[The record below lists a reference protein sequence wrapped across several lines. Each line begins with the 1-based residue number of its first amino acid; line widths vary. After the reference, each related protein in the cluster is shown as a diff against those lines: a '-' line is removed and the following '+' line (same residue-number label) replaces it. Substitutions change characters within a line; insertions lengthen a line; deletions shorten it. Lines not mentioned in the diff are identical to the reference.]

1 MVLRE
6 YGVDDGYKGGLDEDD
21 GKGSR
26 AVPSRTYIGSR
37 AAFIKEYPEYGRIRS
52 FFFGLVQV
60 PFWGYRCVLSVAQI
74 MIMSADVP
82 HTLYLGRD
90 ERGKGGSRAKTSK
103 PEPFDPYKP
112 IDPDDP
118 SIRLNEE
125 SLRRARERRKKAA
138 ADMEPLNISEIIDS
152 TQPA

>member
-1 MVLRE
+1 
-6 YGVDDGYKGGLDEDD
+6 
-21 GKGSR
+21 
-26 AVPSRTYIGSR
+26 
-37 AAFIKEYPEYGRIRS
+37 
-52 FFFGLVQV
+52 
-60 PFWGYRCVLSVAQI
+60 

-82 HTLYLGRD
+82 HTLCLGR
-90 ERGKGGSRAKTSK
+90 ENGGKGGSRAKASK

-138 ADMEPLNISEIIDS
+138 ADMEPLDISEIIDS

>member
-52 FFFGLVQV
+52 FFFGLVEV

-82 HTLYLGRD
+82 HTLFLGRND
-90 ERGKGGSRAKTSK
+90 EGKGRKEQ
-103 PEPFDPYKP
+103 EPFNPYKP
-112 IDPDDP
+112 VDPDDP

-125 SLRRARERRKKAA
+125 SLRRARERRRNMEAVR
-138 ADMEPLNISEIIDS
+138 EPLNLKDIFENQ
-152 TQPA
+152 QPA

>member
-26 AVPSRTYIGSR
+26 SVPSRTYIGSR

-52 FFFGLVQV
+52 FFFGLIEV

-82 HTLYLGRD
+82 HTLFLGRND
-90 ERGKGGSRAKTSK
+90 ERKGRKEQ
-103 PEPFDPYKP
+103 EPFNPYKT

-125 SLRRARERRKKAA
+125 SLRRARERRRNMEAVR
-138 ADMEPLNISEIIDS
+138 EPLNLKDIFENQ
-152 TQPA
+152 QPA

>member
-1 MVLRE
+1 
-6 YGVDDGYKGGLDEDD
+6 
-21 GKGSR
+21 
-26 AVPSRTYIGSR
+26 
-37 AAFIKEYPEYGRIRS
+37 
-52 FFFGLVQV
+52 
-60 PFWGYRCVLSVAQI
+60 

-82 HTLYLGRD
+82 HTLFLGRND
-90 ERGKGGSRAKTSK
+90 ERKGRKEQES
-103 PEPFDPYKP
+103 FNPYKP
-112 IDPDDP
+112 VDPDDP

>member
-26 AVPSRTYIGSR
+26 SVPSRTYIGSR

-52 FFFGLVQV
+52 FFFGLVEV

-82 HTLYLGRD
+82 HTLFLGRND
-90 ERGKGGSRAKTSK
+90 EGKGRKEQ
-103 PEPFDPYKP
+103 EPFNPYKP
-112 IDPDDP
+112 VDPDDP

-125 SLRRARERRKKAA
+125 SLRRARERRRNMEAVR
-138 ADMEPLNISEIIDS
+138 EPLNLKDIFENQ
-152 TQPA
+152 QPA